1 MFGLSFEKILLIGI
15 VAAFLIGPQKLPH
28 YAAVLARFVRQVRDF
43 ANGAKDRIKEEMGP
57 EYDDV
62 EWKSLDPRQYDPRRI
77 IREALL
83 EPTEQQSK
91 TELLPNHDNYPPARM
106 DPVDFDEPTTD
117 ADPVKV
123 TAVTAVEPITQQDKL
138 AS

>member
-28 YAAVLARFVRQVRDF
+28 YAAVLARLVRQIRDF

-57 EYDDV
+57 EYDDI

-83 EPTEQQSK
+83 EPTEAEAK
-91 TELLPNHDNYPPARM
+91 TELLPNHDEYPMARM
-106 DPVDFDEPTTD
+106 DPIDFDEP
-117 ADPVKV
+117 APGEGLKAVKSVKPVK
-123 TAVTAVEPITQQDKL
+123 QDKL

>member
-57 EYDDV
+57 EYDDI

-91 TELLPNHDNYPPARM
+91 TELMPNHDEYPMARM
-106 DPVDFDEPTTD
+106 DPIDFDEPK
-117 ADPVKV
+117 AIEEPVPVK
-123 TAVTAVEPITQQDKL
+123 AVKAVKPANRQDKI

>member
-57 EYDDV
+57 EYDDI

-83 EPTEQQSK
+83 EPSEDQAK
-91 TELLPNHDNYPPARM
+91 AELMPNHDDYPAARM
-106 DPVDFDEPTTD
+106 DPVDFDEPVQI
-117 ADPVKV
+117 A
-123 TAVTAVEPITQQDKL
+123 EPAPTQDKL

>member
-28 YAAVLARFVRQVRDF
+28 YAAVLARFVRQARDF

-57 EYDDV
+57 EYDDI

-83 EPTEQQSK
+83 EPSEEQSK
-91 TELLPNHDNYPPARM
+91 TELMPNHDDYPMARM
-106 DPVDFDEPTTD
+106 DPIDFDEPMP
-117 ADPVKV
+117 AEEASPVQ
-123 TAVTAVEPITQQDKL
+123 AVKAVPRQDKL

>member
-28 YAAVLARFVRQVRDF
+28 YAAVLARFVKQVRDF
-43 ANGAKDRIKEEMGP
+43 ANTAKDRVKEEMGP
-57 EYDDV
+57 EYDDL

-83 EPTEQQSK
+83 EPTESER
-91 TELLPNHDNYPPARM
+91 TSELMPNHDGYPAARM
-106 DPVDFDEPTTD
+106 DPVDFDEPVPARPAEKLTIVKPAK
-117 ADPVKV
+117 ADH
-123 TAVTAVEPITQQDKL
+123 EEDKL

>member
-28 YAAVLARFVRQVRDF
+28 YAAVLARMVRQVRDF

-57 EYDDV
+57 EYDDI

-77 IREALL
+77 IREALI
-83 EPTEQQSK
+83 
-91 TELLPNHDNYPPARM
+91 D
-106 DPVDFDEPTTD
+106 DEPD
-117 ADPVKV
+117 E
-123 TAVTAVEPITQQDKL
+123 AVAVVRPSGESAYAKRQRLLDEGKEAPFDNEAT
-138 AS
+138 

>member
-28 YAAVLARFVRQVRDF
+28 YAAVLGRTVRQVRDF

-57 EYDDV
+57 EYDDI

-83 EPTEQQSK
+83 EPSEEQTK
-91 TELLPNHDNYPPARM
+91 AELMPSHDDYPAARM
-106 DPVDFDEPTTD
+106 DPIDFDEPTP
-117 ADPVKV
+117 AEAPKL
-123 TAVTAVEPITQQDKL
+123 TAVPKQDTL

>member
-28 YAAVLARFVRQVRDF
+28 YAAVLARMVRQIRDF

-57 EYDDV
+57 DYDDI

-83 EPTEQQSK
+83 EPTEAQAN
-91 TELLPNHDNYPPARM
+91 TELLPNHDDYPMARM
-106 DPVDFDEPTTD
+106 DPIDSDEP
-117 ADPVKV
+117 APVEEGPRLK
-123 TAVTAVEPITQQDKL
+123 AVKSMKQDKL

>member
-28 YAAVLARFVRQVRDF
+28 YAAVLARLVRQIRDF
-43 ANGAKDRIKEEMGP
+43 ANGAKDRIKDEMGP
-57 EYDDV
+57 EYDDI

-83 EPTEQQSK
+83 DPSEEKAKP
-91 TELLPNHDNYPPARM
+91 ELMPNHEGSPAARM
-106 DPVDFDEPTTD
+106 DPIDFDEPQ
-117 ADPVKV
+117 PIE
-123 TAVTAVEPITQQDKL
+123 EP
-138 AS
+138 

>member
-57 EYDDV
+57 EYDDI

-83 EPTEQQSK
+83 EPTEEQSK
-91 TELLPNHDNYPPARM
+91 TELMPNHDEYPMARM
-106 DPVDFDEPTTD
+106 DPIDFDEPR
-117 ADPVKV
+117 ASEEPVPVK
-123 TAVTAVEPITQQDKL
+123 AVKAVQPANQQDKL

>member
-57 EYDDV
+57 EYDDI

-83 EPTEQQSK
+83 EPSDEQAK
-91 TELLPNHDNYPPARM
+91 TELMPNHDNYPSARM
-106 DPVDFDEPTTD
+106 DPIDFDEPTH
-117 ADPVKV
+117 AEEPAKL
-123 TAVTAVEPITQQDKL
+123 TAVAPVESQDKL

>member
-28 YAAVLARFVRQVRDF
+28 YAAVLARFVRQARDF
-43 ANGAKDRIKEEMGP
+43 ANTAKDRVKEEMGP
-57 EYDDV
+57 EYDDL

-83 EPTEQQSK
+83 EPSDDQLK
-91 TELLPNHDNYPPARM
+91 TELTPNHDDYPMARM
-106 DPVDFDEPTTD
+106 DPVDFDEPKPVEESATVR
-117 ADPVKV
+117 AVKPVK
-123 TAVTAVEPITQQDKL
+123 AVEQQDKL

>member
-28 YAAVLARFVRQVRDF
+28 YAAVLARMVRQVRDF

-57 EYDDV
+57 DYDDI

-83 EPTEQQSK
+83 EPSEEQAK
-91 TELLPNHDNYPPARM
+91 TELLPGRDEYPIARM
-106 DPVDFDEPTTD
+106 DPIEFDEPAAK
-117 ADPVKV
+117 ADI
-123 TAVTAVEPITQQDKL
+123 EPAKKQDKL

>member
-28 YAAVLARFVRQVRDF
+28 YAAVLARMVRQVRDL
-43 ANGAKDRIKEEMGP
+43 ANGAKERVKEEMGP
-57 EYDDV
+57 DYDEI

-83 EPTEQQSK
+83 EPSDEQLK
-91 TELLPNHDNYPPARM
+91 TELMPKHDDYPMARM
-106 DPVDFDEPTTD
+106 DPIEFDQPSTNAENAELP
-117 ADPVKV
+117 
-123 TAVTAVEPITQQDKL
+123 QQDKL

>member
-57 EYDDV
+57 EYDDI

-83 EPTEQQSK
+83 EPTEEQSK
-91 TELLPNHDNYPPARM
+91 TELLPNHDDYPMARM
-106 DPVDFDEPTTD
+106 DPIDFDEPT
-117 ADPVKV
+117 AAEEPVPVK
-123 TAVTAVEPITQQDKL
+123 AVTAVPRQDKL

>member
-15 VAAFLIGPQKLPH
+15 VAAILIGPQKLPH
-28 YAAVLARFVRQVRDF
+28 YAAVLARFVKQVRDF
-43 ANGAKDRIKEEMGP
+43 ANTATDRVKEEMGP
-57 EYDDV
+57 EYDDL

-83 EPTEQQSK
+83 EPSESQLN
-91 TELLPNHDNYPPARM
+91 TELMPKHDDYPAARM
-106 DPVDFDEPTTD
+106 DPIDFDEPAPARVPEKLTIVKPAK
-117 ADPVKV
+117 ADDE
-123 TAVTAVEPITQQDKL
+123 ADKL

>member
-28 YAAVLARFVRQVRDF
+28 YAAVLARMVRQVRDM
-43 ANGAKDRIKEEMGP
+43 ANGAKDRIKDEMGP
-57 EYDDV
+57 EYDDL
-62 EWKSLDPRQYDPRRI
+62 EWKKLDPRQYDPRRI

-83 EPTEQQSK
+83 EPSEEQTK
-91 TELLPNHDNYPPARM
+91 TELMPNHEDYPMARM
-106 DPVDFDEPTTD
+106 DPIDFDE
-117 ADPVKV
+117 AK
-123 TAVTAVEPITQQDKL
+123 TASESVEQDKL

>member
-28 YAAVLARFVRQVRDF
+28 YAAVLARVVRQMRDF
-43 ANGAKDRIKEEMGP
+43 ANGAKDRIKDEMGP
-57 EYDDV
+57 EYDDI

-83 EPTEQQSK
+83 EPSEEK
-91 TELLPNHDNYPPARM
+91 AKIELMPNHDDYPPARM
-106 DPVDFDEPTTD
+106 DPIDFDEPQQMDRPQT
-117 ADPVKV
+117 
-123 TAVTAVEPITQQDKL
+123 VTAVEPLAQQDKL

>member
-57 EYDDV
+57 EYDDI

-83 EPTEQQSK
+83 EPSEEQAK
-91 TELLPNHDNYPPARM
+91 TELMPNHDDYPMARM
-106 DPVDFDEPTTD
+106 DPIDFDEPQP
-117 ADPVKV
+117 ADEPAAVAIVK
-123 TAVTAVEPITQQDKL
+123 AVPREDKL

>member
-28 YAAVLARFVRQVRDF
+28 YAAVLARMVRQVRDF

-57 EYDDV
+57 EYDDI

-83 EPTEQQSK
+83 EPTEQQAA
-91 TELLPNHDNYPPARM
+91 TELLPNHDEYPMARM
-106 DPVDFDEPTTD
+106 DPIDRDESAGKTD
-117 ADPVKV
+117 IAPAKK
-123 TAVTAVEPITQQDKL
+123 QDRL

>member
-28 YAAVLARFVRQVRDF
+28 YAAVLARMVRQVRDM
-43 ANGAKDRIKEEMGP
+43 ANGAKDRIKDEMGP
-57 EYDDV
+57 EYDDL
-62 EWKSLDPRQYDPRRI
+62 EWKKLDPRQYDPRRI

-83 EPTEQQSK
+83 EPSEEQVK
-91 TELLPNHDNYPPARM
+91 TELMPNHEDYPMARM
-106 DPVDFDEPTTD
+106 DPIDFDE
-117 ADPVKV
+117 AK
-123 TAVTAVEPITQQDKL
+123 AAAESAEQDKL

>member
-83 EPTEQQSK
+83 EPSEAQAK
-91 TELLPNHDNYPPARM
+91 TELLPNHDEQPMYRM
-106 DPVDFDEPTTD
+106 DPVEFDEPTPVD
-117 ADPVKV
+117 AAAPVPVK
-123 TAVTAVEPITQQDKL
+123 AVKAVPREDKL

>member
-28 YAAVLARFVRQVRDF
+28 YAAVLARLVRQVRDF

-57 EYDDV
+57 EYDDI

-83 EPTEQQSK
+83 EPTEDQAK
-91 TELLPNHDNYPPARM
+91 TELLPNHDDYPAARM
-106 DPVDFDEPTTD
+106 DPIDLDEPTSVDT
-117 ADPVKV
+117 PKLTVVPK
-123 TAVTAVEPITQQDKL
+123 QDKL

>member
-57 EYDDV
+57 EYDDI

-83 EPTEQQSK
+83 EPSEEQSK
-91 TELLPNHDNYPPARM
+91 TELLPNHDDYPMARM
-106 DPVDFDEPTTD
+106 DPIDFDEPKATEEP
-117 ADPVKV
+117 APVASV
-123 TAVTAVEPITQQDKL
+123 TAVPRQDKL

>member
-57 EYDDV
+57 EYDDI

-83 EPTEQQSK
+83 EPSEDQAK
-91 TELLPNHDNYPPARM
+91 TELMPNHDEYPMARM
-106 DPVDFDEPTTD
+106 DPIDFDEPAATEESAT
-117 ADPVKV
+117 VKPV
-123 TAVTAVEPITQQDKL
+123 TAVPRQDKL